1 MVSQTFWRIDGPYSW
16 IILFNIALSRFIGIR
31 FAFITTGVLADKYPR
46 HIGVERAQTN
56 VIGSTLL
63 GVSLF
68 SGEEV
73 CNFLNICF

>member
-1 MVSQTFWRIDGPYSW
+1 MIWQTFWRKDGPYSW
-16 IILFNIALSRFIGIR
+16 NILFNIALSRFIGIS
-31 FAFITTGVLADKYPR
+31 FALITTGVLADKYPR

-73 CNFLNICF
+73 CNFLNICI